1 MAVALGQVEG
11 TFVRVEE
18 DDTLR
23 EIVPTHS
30 VAHCATVPT
39 RVIFFD
45 AVRLLGGLACSAS
58 CEDEGEGDACCCE

>member
-18 DDTLR
+18 NDPCR
-23 EIVPTHS
+23 EILPTDL

-45 AVRLLGGLACSAS
+45 AVRLLGGLACSAP
-58 CEDEGEGDACCCE
+58 CENEGEGYACCCE

>member
-1 MAVALGQVEG
+1 VAVALRHIER

-23 EIVPTHS
+23 EIVPTYS

-45 AVRLLGGLACSAS
+45 PVRLFGGLACSAS
-58 CEDEGEGDACCCE
+58 CEDEGEGNACCCE